1 MHANSLAAYE
11 TLELSARET
20 QVLKALSL
28 LGGAATDRQIARAMG
43 SQDPNVSRPR
53 ITALI
58 GKGLLHEVG
67 SIRDTCTGKMVR
79 VVECVR

>member
-11 TLELSARET
+11 TLELSAREA

-28 LGGAATDRQIARAMG
+28 LGGAATDRQIAHAMG
-43 SQDPNVSRPR
+43 SQDLNVSRPR

-58 GKGLLHEVG
+58 GKGLLHEVA